1 MAETMAF
8 RELKEAGTVAALKSA
23 GKYKMNG
30 KDYVVQ
36 DGDIMNFKFN
46 VAKDPK
52 SAAKK

>member
-52 SAAKK
+52 SSAKK